1 VPVVLVV
8 SVEEEQE
15 QEPRQD
21 QRQQTEQQTLAVEA
35 EELLAQETLDRLKQP
50 APADPELSSLGTL
63 AIRLRRQLQGHHL
76 QQEQRVRNQF
86 RRTQLQCIHSQRM
99 NL

>member
-15 QEPRQD
+15 QAPRQD
-21 QRQQTEQQTLAVEA
+21 QRQQTEQQTLAAEA

>member
-1 VPVVLVV
+1 VPVVLAASV
-8 SVEEEQE
+8 VEERAQTL
-15 QEPRQD
+15 RQD
-21 QRQQTEQQTLAVEA
+21 QHLLMVQLTQAAVV
-35 EELLAQETLDRLKQP
+35 EELLAQETLDQLNQP
-50 APADPELSSLGTL
+50 VPVDLELSSLGTL

-76 QQEQRVRNQF
+76 QQEQRVHSPF